1 MSYSNLNNLKMEKNN
16 LNFTIEE
23 NEHNLYKYS
32 DVDLVSFIK
41 EKNEENNN
49 MNDSATKKKKE
60 FLIEFAIY
68 LEKKLKHNISL
79 HQNGFKIY
87 KQKLLADKSFIQN
100 SISKELRNLTIK
112 QLIELLLNIKNNQGS
127 KKENKYFSIGKNIN
141 NSGNF
146 INNEQNSI
154 KFLNNIFSSKNQQ
167 NNIKNLKIIPLSD
180 NNYNYQS
187 LNNENNNINM
197 NNKKIEKKNLIYGLN
212 VKEVY
217 HSPSP
222 LFTNKYESNI
232 IKENQNLN
240 NQINFDEE
248 QKINDN

>member
-1 MSYSNLNNLKMEKNN
+1 MEKNN
-16 LNFTIEE
+16 LNFVIEE

-41 EKNEENNN
+41 EKNRENNN
-49 MNDSATKKKKE
+49 MDDSATKKKNE
-60 FLIEFAIY
+60 FLIELAIY

-100 SISKELRNLTIK
+100 SIRKELRSLTIN
-112 QLIELLLNIKNNQGS
+112 QLIELLTNIKNNQQP
-127 KKENKYFSIGKNIN
+127 KKENKYFSIGKHIN
-141 NSGNF
+141 NSGNI
-146 INNEQNSI
+146 INNNQNSI
-154 KFLNNIFSSKNQQ
+154 DILNNIFSSRNQQ
-167 NNIKNLKIIPLSD
+167 NHITNLKIIPLSYN
-180 NNYNYQS
+180 NNYQPV
-187 LNNENNNINM
+187 NNQNNNINNNNM
-197 NNKKIEKKNLIYGLN
+197 NNKVGKMGKNNLIHGLN
-212 VKEVY
+212 VREVY

-232 IKENQNLN
+232 IKENQNVN

-248 QKINDN
+248 QKIIDN